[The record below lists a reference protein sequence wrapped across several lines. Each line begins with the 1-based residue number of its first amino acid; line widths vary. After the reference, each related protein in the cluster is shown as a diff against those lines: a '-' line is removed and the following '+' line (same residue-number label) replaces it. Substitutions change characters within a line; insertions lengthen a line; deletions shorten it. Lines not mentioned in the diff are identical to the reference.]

1 MSRQQ
6 KAPQSLV
13 PHNPHTPPHTPV
25 EKGFLASGTRVVYL
39 VLHLPVQLFALGSV
53 GLLQLLKHAGQQSS
67 RVAAGLQ
74 ILGSRNVIRGC
85 CTAEAVGTLLQGG
98 AEGSE
103 AGGGA
108 G

>member
-13 PHNPHTPPHTPV
+13 PYTPSYKP
-25 EKGFLASGTRVVYL
+25 LRQASGAEVVYL
-39 VLHLPVQLFALGSV
+39 VLHLPVQLLALGSV
-53 GLLQLLKHAGQQSS
+53 SLLQLLEHAGQQSS

-74 ILGSRNVIRGC
+74 ILGCRNVIRGC
-85 CTAEAVGTLLQGG
+85 CTAEAVGTLLQGR
-98 AEGSE
+98 AEGSK